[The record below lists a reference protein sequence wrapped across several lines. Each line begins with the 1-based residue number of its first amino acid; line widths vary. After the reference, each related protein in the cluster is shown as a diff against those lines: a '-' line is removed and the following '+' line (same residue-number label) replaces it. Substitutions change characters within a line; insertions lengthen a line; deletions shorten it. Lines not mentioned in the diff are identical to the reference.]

1 MAKKEK
7 KKDKEKDRD
16 RDKDRNRATRKD
28 AVLAAVKF
36 TRKNT
41 MLFGIGL
48 VLIVAGFVLL
58 AAGDITVAPVLLV
71 VGYLVFFPL
80 GILLK

>member
-7 KKDKEKDRD
+7 KKKEKTT
-16 RDKDRNRATRKD
+16 KKEATLTSVNLSK
-28 AVLAAVKF
+28 
-36 TRKNT
+36 KNT
-41 MLFGIGL
+41 LFFGIGL
-48 VLIVAGFVLL
+48 VLVIVGFIML
-58 AAGDITVAPVLLV
+58 AAGDILLAPILLV